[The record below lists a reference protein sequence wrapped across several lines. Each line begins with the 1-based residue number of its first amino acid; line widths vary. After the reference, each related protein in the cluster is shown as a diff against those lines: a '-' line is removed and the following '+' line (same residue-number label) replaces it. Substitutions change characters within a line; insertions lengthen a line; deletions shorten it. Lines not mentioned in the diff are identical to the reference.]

1 MNRRILTLAL
11 MAAAVLAAYHSPRL
25 HLPSPISPMT
35 PPSSLNQEVPVPSS
49 LMHPTPIGAVETQ
62 FISEVQMRVTPPPP
76 PSTPMRPPPQGVL
89 QMTPAGEPSPPHI
102 AETPHP
108 MVIECF

>member
-25 HLPSPISPMT
+25 HLPSPVSPMT
-35 PPSSLNQEVPVPSS
+35 PPSILAHEVPAPSP
-49 LMHPTPIGAVETQ
+49 LLHPAPAVELETR
-62 FISEVQMRVTPPPP
+62 FVSEVEMPVTPLPPTAP
-76 PSTPMRPPPQGVL
+76 IQPPPQGVL
-89 QMTPAGEPSPPHI
+89 QMTPAGAPSPPHI

-108 MVIECF
+108 AVIECF